1 MMLVI
6 LNFRK
11 DVNFIGQTVR
21 RPGIL
26 LDFEAFSIYSLRN
39 SSTRSNNLKL
49 STITPT
55 ELVNNSMKKKVKQI
69 RFPADVTKNCTKIC
83 PRFAGFFIFTS
94 KLGLKTLQKFY
105 HQTLKYGTLKYFLFT
120 QLLLHRWSMSPYRKR
135 KIC

>member
-39 SSTRSNNLKL
+39 SSTRSNSLKL

-69 RFPADVTKNCTKIC
+69 RFPADVIKNCTKIC
-83 PRFAGFFIFTS
+83 PKFAFFFKFFYFETWTQNFANILPSNSEIFFIHTIAPTS
-94 KLGLKTLQKFY
+94 LVNK
-105 HQTLKYGTLKYFLFT
+105 
-120 QLLLHRWSMSPYRKR
+120 SV
-135 KIC
+135 

>member
-1 MMLVI
+1 MLVI

-21 RPGIL
+21 GPGIL

-39 SSTRSNNLKL
+39 SSTRSNSLKL

-55 ELVNNSMKKKVKQI
+55 ELVNNSMKKKLKQI
-69 RFPADVTKNCTKIC
+69 RFPADVIKNCTKIC
-83 PRFAGFFIFTS
+83 PKFAFFFCFFTS
-94 KLGLKTLQKFY
+94 KLGLKTLQIFY
-105 HQTLKYGTLKYFLFT
+105 HQTLKYFLFT
-120 QLLLHRWSMSPYRKR
+120 QLLLHRWSISPYRKR